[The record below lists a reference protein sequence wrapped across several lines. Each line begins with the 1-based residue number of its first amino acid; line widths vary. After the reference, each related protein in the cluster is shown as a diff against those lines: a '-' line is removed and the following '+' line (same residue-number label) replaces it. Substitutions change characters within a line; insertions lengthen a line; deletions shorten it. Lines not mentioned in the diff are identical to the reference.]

1 MTNGPT
7 LPAADAP
14 VPTAA
19 ALHAALTA
27 ALTPTSLDV
36 LDESASHAGHV
47 GANGLGYGTH
57 FRVRVGSPLFAGKTR
72 VAAHRLVY
80 DALRKFTD
88 AGLHALAIELVPA
101 TVVLPPVAASP
112 LPPSDA

>member
-1 MTNGPT
+1 MTTTAHTEP
-7 LPAADAP
+7 LAAA

-27 ALTPTSLDV
+27 ALAPTELQV
-36 LDESASHAGHV
+36 LDESAAHAGHA
-47 GANGLGYGTH
+47 GANGLGHGTH
-57 FRVRVGSPLFAGKTR
+57 FRVRVGSPLFAGKSR

-88 AGLHALAIELVPA
+88 AGLHALAIELIPSANVS
-101 TVVLPPVAASP
+101 PPVANSP
-112 LPPSDA
+112 VL

>member
-1 MTNGPT
+1 MTTAHTEP
-7 LPAADAP
+7 LAA

-27 ALTPTSLDV
+27 ALAPSELQV
-36 LDESASHAGHV
+36 QDESAAHAGHA
-47 GANGLGYGTH
+47 GANGLGHGTH
-57 FRVRVGSPLFAGKTR
+57 FRVRVGSPLFAGKSR

-88 AGLHALAIELVPA
+88 AGLHALAIELIPSANVS
-101 TVVLPPVAASP
+101 PPVASSP
-112 LPPSDA
+112 VLPSDA